1 MQYGQTVL
9 VLRRLLSRIRDVM
22 AAPGSAQTRLARI
35 VSIIAK
41 DMATEVC
48 SIYVRRAGDVLELY
62 ATQGLRATAV
72 RRTRLRVGEGLIGE
86 IAAKGRPL
94 ALADAQSHPNFVFR
108 PETGE
113 EIFHSLMGVPI
124 LRGGRVV
131 GVVAV
136 QNATLREFTEE
147 EIEALQT
154 VAMVLAELV
163 AGNDVV
169 GQDEVSPTEGLSLA
183 PLRLEGARL
192 NAGLGIGVAFLH
204 QHQFTIRRLVAEDT
218 RVEHDRLRKAVAE
231 MHGALDNMLRASAIA
246 GSGEH
251 RDVLETYRL
260 IAEDVGWLRRIGEA
274 INTGLTAEAA
284 VQKVNDDIHARM
296 RQVSDSYLRERV
308 HDLEDLANR
317 LLQHLLDSDDKG
329 SELPVGDQ
337 DFVLVAR
344 NLGPAQLLDYPGGRL
359 KAVVLE
365 EGSPNSHVAIVAR
378 ALDIP
383 VIGQVRDALTR
394 IDNGDMLIVDADHAQ
409 IMVRPGDDVRALFRH
424 SLLARDQ
431 RRAQYAALKG
441 LPAVT
446 RDGVAMSVSIN
457 AGLLVDMQHLADLGV
472 DGVGLYRTEVP
483 FMVRTDLPNV
493 DAQRQLYAKVLE
505 YAAGRP
511 VVFRTLDIG
520 GDKVMPFWDH
530 GEDENPAMGWRAI
543 RVSFD
548 RPALLRQQ
556 LRALIQ
562 AAAGHNLHIMFP
574 MIAEV
579 EEFRYARSLLDLEL
593 EREESTHGTKPA
605 SVKVGAMLEVPALLY
620 QLDRLLQEVDF
631 LSIGTNDLFQFLF
644 ASDRGNYR
652 ISERYDALSPVM
664 LNVLG
669 DVIDR
674 CAAAGIKVS
683 LCGEMAARPLDAMAL
698 IGIGFRNL
706 SISPPAVGPI
716 KMMIRSLR
724 LSSLDPYLRQ
734 LRAQR
739 QSSLREKLKSF
750 AQDHGV
756 IV

>member
-9 VLRRLLSRIRDVM
+9 VLRRLLARIRDVM
-22 AAPGSAQTRLARI
+22 AANGSAQTRLARI

-48 SIYVRRAGDVLELY
+48 SIYVRRAGDVLELF

-86 IAAKGRPL
+86 IAAKGRPM
-94 ALADAQSHPNFVFR
+94 ALSEAQSHPSFAYR

-113 EIFHSLMGVPI
+113 EAYHALMGVPI

-131 GVVAV
+131 GVLAV
-136 QNATLREFTEE
+136 QNTAERQYTDE

-163 AGNDVV
+163 ANGDLV
-169 GQDEVSPTEGLSLA
+169 GRHELSPVEGLAMA
-183 PLRLEGARL
+183 PMRLEGARL
-192 NAGLGIGVAFLH
+192 NAGLGIGVAVLH
-204 QHQFTIRRLVAEDT
+204 KHRFTIRRLVAEDT
-218 RVEHDRLRKAVAE
+218 REEHERLRKAVAE

-246 GSGEH
+246 GTGEH
-251 RDVLETYRL
+251 REVLETYRL
-260 IAEDVGWLRRIGEA
+260 IAEDVGWLRRIGDA

-317 LLQHLLDSDDKG
+317 LLQHLLHGDDAVID
-329 SELPVGDQ
+329 LPRGDA
-337 DFVLVAR
+337 DFVLVAS
-344 NLGPAQLLDYPGGRL
+344 NLGPAQLLDYPSGKL

-365 EGSPNSHVAIVAR
+365 EGSPNAHVAIVAR

-383 VIGQVRDALTR
+383 VVGQVRDALVR
-394 IDNGDMLIVDADHAQ
+394 IESGDPVIVDADHAQ
-409 IMVRPGDDVRALFRH
+409 VLVRPSEDVRAIFRR
-424 SLLARDQ
+424 SQMARDL

-441 LPAVT
+441 MPAVT
-446 RDGVAMSVSIN
+446 LDGVAISVSIN
-457 AGLLVDMQHLADLGV
+457 AGLLLDMQHIAESEV

-483 FMVRTDLPNV
+483 FMVRSELPNV
-493 DAQRQLYAKVLE
+493 ESQRQLY
-505 YAAGRP
+505 
-511 VVFRTLDIG
+511 
-520 GDKVMPFWDH
+520 H
-530 GEDENPAMGWRAI
+530 GKEENPAMGWRAI

-562 AAAGHNLHIMFP
+562 ASVDRDLSVMFP
-574 MIAEV
+574 MVAEV
-579 EEFRYARSLLDLEL
+579 EELRCGRRLLQDEL
-593 EREESTHGTKPA
+593 ERERARSGGAPR
-605 SVKVGAMLEVPALLY
+605 SLRVGAMLEVPALLW
-620 QLDRLLQEVDF
+620 QLDRLVEEVDF

-652 ISERYDALSPVM
+652 ISERYDSLSPVL
-664 LNVLG
+664 LNVLRTVIAKCREA
-669 DVIDR
+669 DVP
-674 CAAAGIKVS
+674 VS
-683 LCGEMAARPLDAMAL
+683 LCGEMAGRPIDAMAL
-698 IGIGFRNL
+698 IGIGFRSL
-706 SISPPAVGPI
+706 SISPPAVGAI
-716 KMMIRSLR
+716 KMMIRSLDVA
-724 LSSLDPYLRQ
+724 SLGSYLDLLCAGRQ
-734 LRAQR
+734 A
-739 QSSLREKLKSF
+739 SLREKLKAY

-756 IV
+756 LV

>member
-9 VLRRLLSRIRDVM
+9 VLRRLLARIRDVM
-22 AAPGSAQTRLARI
+22 AANGSAQTRLARI

-48 SIYVRRAGDVLELY
+48 SIYVRRAGDVLELF

-94 ALADAQSHPNFVFR
+94 ALADAQSHPSFVFK

-113 EIFHSLMGVPI
+113 EIYHSLMGVPI

-131 GVVAV
+131 GVLAV
-136 QNATLREFTEE
+136 QNVNHRQYTDE

-163 AGNDVV
+163 ASGDLIGHN
-169 GQDEVSPTEGLSLA
+169 ELAPIEGLALA
-183 PLRLEGARL
+183 PTRLEGARL
-192 NAGLGIGVAFLH
+192 NAGLGIGAAVLH
-204 QHQFTIRRLVAEDT
+204 KHQFVIRTLVAEDT
-218 RVEHDRLRKAVAE
+218 RVEHERLRNAVAE

-246 GSGEH
+246 GAGEH
-251 RDVLETYRL
+251 RDVLESYRL
-260 IAEDVGWLRRIGEA
+260 IAEDVGWLRRIGDA

-284 VQKVNDDIHARM
+284 VQKVNDEIHARM
-296 RQVSDSYLRERV
+296 RQVSDAYLRERV

-317 LLQHLLDSDDKG
+317 LLQHLLKSQNTMLDI
-329 SELPVGDQ
+329 PAGD

-344 NLGPAQLLDYPGGRL
+344 NLGPAQLLDYHSESL

-383 VIGQVRDALTR
+383 VVGQVRDALAR
-394 IDNGDMLIVDADHAQ
+394 IEPGDAMIVDADHAQ
-409 IMVRPGDDVRALFRH
+409 VLVRPGEDVRQLFRR
-424 SLLARDQ
+424 SLAVRDE
-431 RRAQYAALKG
+431 RKAQYAALKG
-441 LPAVT
+441 LPAVSL
-446 RDGVAMSVSIN
+446 DGVEISLSIN
-457 AGLLVDMQHLADLGV
+457 AGLLVDLQHLAETGA

-483 FMVRTDLPNV
+483 FMVRSDLPNV
-493 DAQRQLYAKVLE
+493 ESQKQLYSKVLA
-505 YAAGRP
+505 YAAGKP

-520 GDKVMPFWDH
+520 GDKVMPYWDH
-530 GEDENPAMGWRAI
+530 DEDENPAMGWRAI

-556 LRALIQ
+556 LRAFLR
-562 AAAGHNLHIMFP
+562 AAAGQDLYIMFP

-579 EEFRYARSLLDLEL
+579 AEFRYARVLLDREI
-593 EREESTHGTKPA
+593 ERVCGNDAALPRE
-605 SVKVGAMLEVPALLY
+605 VKVGAMLEVPALLF
-620 QLDRLLQEVDF
+620 QLDDLLRHVDF
-631 LSIGTNDLFQFLF
+631 LSVGTNDLFQFMF

-664 LNVLG
+664 LNGLRSV
-669 DVIDR
+669 VER
-674 CAAAGIKVS
+674 CAAANVPLS
-683 LCGEMAARPLDAMAL
+683 LCGEMAAHPLDAMAL
-698 IGIGFRNL
+698 IGIGFRHL

-716 KMMIRSLR
+716 KMMVRSLR
-724 LSSLDPYLRQ
+724 VAPVARYIDSICLGRQ
-734 LRAQR
+734 G
-739 QSSLREKLKSF
+739 SVREKLKAY

-756 IV
+756 II

>member
-9 VLRRLLSRIRDVM
+9 VLRRLLARIRDVM
-22 AAPGSAQTRLARI
+22 GGNGSAQARLARI
-35 VSIIAK
+35 VAIIAK

-48 SIYVRRAGDVLELY
+48 SIYVRRAGDVLELF
-62 ATQGLRATAV
+62 ATQGLRPTAV

-94 ALADAQSHPNFVFR
+94 ALTDAQTHPSFVFR

-113 EIFHSLMGVPI
+113 EIYHSLMGVPI

-131 GVVAV
+131 GVLAV
-136 QNATLREFTEE
+136 QNVNPRQYTDE

-163 AGNDVV
+163 ANGDLI
-169 GQDEVSPTEGLSLA
+169 GRDELVPIEGLAMA
-183 PLRLEGARL
+183 PVRLEGARL
-192 NAGLGIGVAFLH
+192 NAGIGIGVAVLH
-204 QHQFTIRRLVAEDT
+204 KHQFNIRRLVAEDT

-246 GSGEH
+246 GTGEH

-260 IAEDVGWLRRIGEA
+260 IAEDVGWLRRIGDA

-317 LLQHLLDSDDKG
+317 LLQHLLQGEDAL
-329 SELPVGDQ
+329 SELPETAE

-344 NLGPAQLLDYPGGRL
+344 NLGPAQLLDYHGERL
-359 KAVVLE
+359 RAIVLE
-365 EGSPNSHVAIVAR
+365 EGSPNAHVAIVAR

-383 VIGQVRDALTR
+383 VVGQVRDALAR
-394 IDNGDMLIVDADHAQ
+394 IEGGDVLIVDADHAQ
-409 IMVRPGDDVRALFRH
+409 VLVRPGDDVRQMFHR
-424 SLLARDQ
+424 SLTVRDA
-431 RRAQYAALKG
+431 RRAQYAAIKG

-446 RDGVAMSVSIN
+446 RDGVPLRLSIN
-457 AGLLVDMQHLADLGV
+457 AGLLVDLQHLGESDV

-483 FMVRTDLPNV
+483 FMVRSDLPNV
-493 DAQRQLYAKVLE
+493 ESQRLLYRKVLD
-505 YAAGRP
+505 YACDKP

-520 GDKVMPFWDH
+520 GDKVMPYWSS

-548 RPALLRQQ
+548 RPALFRQQ

-562 AAAGHNLHIMFP
+562 AAVDSDLYVMFP

-579 EEFRYARSLLDLEL
+579 QELRYARFLLDREL
-593 EREESTHGTKPA
+593 ERQRNSGGGLPRQLR
-605 SVKVGAMLEVPALLY
+605 VGAMLEVPALLY
-620 QLDRLLQEVDF
+620 QLDDLLREVDF
-631 LSIGTNDLFQFLF
+631 LSVGTNDLFQFLF
-644 ASDRGNYR
+644 ASDRGSYR
-652 ISERYDALSPVM
+652 ISERYDVLCPVM
-664 LNVLG
+664 LNVLRQL
-669 DVIDR
+669 IDR
-674 CAAAGIKVS
+674 SRAAKVPLS
-683 LCGEMAARPLDAMAL
+683 LCGEMAGRPLDAMAL
-698 IGIGFRNL
+698 IGIGYRNL
-706 SISPPAVGPI
+706 SISPPTLGPV
-716 KMMIRSLR
+716 KMMIRSLHVGSLSNYMDR
-724 LSSLDPYLRQ
+724 LCRGP
-734 LRAQR
+734 QR
-739 QSSLREKLKSF
+739 SVREKLKCY

-756 IV
+756 AL

>member
-9 VLRRLLSRIRDVM
+9 VLRRLLARIRDVM
-22 AAPGSAQTRLARI
+22 AGNGSAQTRLARI

-48 SIYVRRAGDVLELY
+48 SIYVRRAGDVLELF

-94 ALADAQSHPNFVFR
+94 ALTDAQNHPNFAFR

-113 EIFHSLMGVPI
+113 EIYHSLMGVPI

-131 GVVAV
+131 GVLAV
-136 QNATLREFTEE
+136 QNVNARQYTDE

-163 AGNDVV
+163 ASGDLV
-169 GQDEVSPTEGLSLA
+169 GRDELSPVEGMALV
-183 PLRLEGARL
+183 PMRLEGARL
-192 NAGLGIGVAFLH
+192 NAGLGIGVAIL
-204 QHQFTIRRLVAEDT
+204 QKHQFTIRRLVAEDT
-218 RVEHDRLRKAVAE
+218 RIEHDRLRKAVAE

-260 IAEDVGWLRRIGEA
+260 IAEDVGWLRRIGDA

-284 VQKVNDDIHARM
+284 VQKVNDDIQARM
-296 RQVSDSYLRERV
+296 RQVSDAYLRERV

-317 LLQHLLDSDDKG
+317 LLQHLLHGDDG
-329 SELPVGDQ
+329 AVHLPEGDH

-344 NLGPAQLLDYPGGRL
+344 NLGPAQLLDYPGGKL
-359 KAVVLE
+359 KAVVME
-365 EGSPNSHVAIVAR
+365 EGTPNAHVAIVAR

-383 VIGQVRDALTR
+383 VVGQVRDALAR
-394 IDNGDMLIVDADHAQ
+394 IEAGDILIVDADHAQ
-409 IMVRPGDDVRALFRH
+409 VLVRPSEDVRAMFRR
-424 SLLARDQ
+424 SQLARDL

-441 LPAVT
+441 MPAVT
-446 RDGVAMSVSIN
+446 RDGVRIGIGIN
-457 AGLLVDMQHLADLGV
+457 AGLLVDMQHLAESEV

-483 FMVRTDLPNV
+483 FMVRSEFPNV
-493 DAQRQLYAKVLE
+493 EAQRLLYSKVLQ
-505 YAAGRP
+505 YAEGKP

-520 GDKVMPFWDH
+520 GDKMMPFWDH
-530 GEDENPAMGWRAI
+530 GKDENPAMGWRAI
-543 RVSFD
+543 RVSLD

-556 LRALIQ
+556 LRALIRASVDQ
-562 AAAGHNLHIMFP
+562 DLHVMFP

-579 EEFRYARSLLDLEL
+579 GEFLYARGLLEHDL
-593 EREESTHGTKPA
+593 ERERSTSGKGPRQ
-605 SVKVGAMLEVPALLY
+605 VKVGAMLEVPALLW
-620 QLDRLLQEVDF
+620 QLDSLLEEVDF

-644 ASDRGNYR
+644 ASDRGNFR
-652 ISERYDALSPVM
+652 ISERYDCLSPVL
-664 LNVLG
+664 LNVLRT
-669 DVIDR
+669 VIEK
-674 CAAAGIKVS
+674 CHKANVPLS
-683 LCGEMAARPLDAMAL
+683 LCGEMAAHPLDAMAL
-698 IGIGFRNL
+698 IAVGFRTL
-706 SISPPAVGPI
+706 SISPPAVGAI
-716 KMMIRSLR
+716 KMMIRSLN
-724 LSSLDPYLRQ
+724 LESLRQ
-734 LRAQR
+734 YLDRLCVSP
-739 QSSLREKLKSF
+739 QSSLRERLKCF